1 MPAVYEG
8 RPWADVQMELD
19 AAGISYTLCQTC
31 APRDFFKTDV
41 RQPYVVR
48 TRELHGVF
56 EVTLAFAP
64 KRSLSLAE
72 DDEIR
77 C

>member
-8 RPWADVQMELD
+8 RPWAAVQMELD
-19 AAGISYTLCQTC
+19 ALCQTC